1 MTMMMVQILGVWFV
15 ALMLGVPLFATL
27 GLAAFAF
34 VIFAGMPVDI
44 VPQKLAQSVNSFPLL
59 AAPLFILMGNIMN
72 SAGITDRIFG
82 FATACVGWVRGGLC
96 HANILASVIFAGM
109 SGSAVADAGGVGSLE
124 IRAMKQAGYD
134 PETSAA
140 ITAAS
145 ATIGPIIPPSLPMV
159 IYGVSADVSIGG
171 LFLAGII
178 PGLIMAGALSSL
190 VVYVARKHNMARS
203 GFPGLR
209 EVWAAYRRAH
219 WALMTP
225 VLLFGGM
232 MGGIM
237 TPTEAAAVATVYAL
251 FLGLVVYREFDIRQ
265 LPRLI
270 VDTVETT
277 GMVLALV
284 MTAAA
289 LAWCLSISRIPQM
302 LTPLI
307 ADTVGHPLLF
317 LLAVNL
323 LLLFIGCF
331 MEALA
336 AMLILIPILVPIAIQ
351 LGIDPLQFGVIFVLN
366 LMLGTITPP
375 VGVVLFITSKIAGIS
390 FEAMSRAIVPW
401 FVPLL
406 GVLVALSL
414 WPPLTTWLPGLFLPG
429 AR

>member
-1 MTMMMVQILGVWFV
+1 MMDMMLVILAVWLA
-15 ALMLGVPLFATL
+15 ALMLGLPMFASM

-34 VIFAGMPVDI
+34 VALNGMPVDI
-44 VPQKLAQSVNSFPLL
+44 VPQKIAQSVNSFPLL
-59 AAPLFILMGNIMN
+59 AAPLFVLMGNIMN
-72 SAGITDRIFG
+72 SAGITDRIFA

-124 IRAMKQAGYD
+124 IRAMKKEGYD
-134 PETSAA
+134 AETAAA

-171 LFLAGII
+171 LFLAGVV
-178 PGLIMAGALSSL
+178 PGFLMAFTLAAMVS
-190 VVYVARKHNMARS
+190 VVAIRRNLPKHT
-203 GFPGLR
+203 FPGFRDL
-209 EVWAAYRRAH
+209 WIAYRRAH

-225 VLLFGGM
+225 VILFGGM
-232 MGGIM
+232 MAGIV

-251 FLGLVVYREFDIRQ
+251 ILGLFVYREFDIRD
-265 LPRLI
+265 LPKLVI
-270 VDTVETT
+270 DTVETT

-289 LAWCLSISRIPQM
+289 LAWCLSIARIPQ
-302 LTPLI
+302 LVTPLI
-307 ADTVGHPLLF
+307 VDNVGNPLLF
-317 LLAVNL
+317 LLIVNL
-323 LLLFIGCF
+323 VLLFIGCF

-336 AMLILIPILVPIAIQ
+336 AMLILIPILTPVAAS
-351 LGIDPLQFGVIFVLN
+351 LGIDPIQFGVIFVLN
-366 LMLGTITPP
+366 LMIGTVTPP

-401 FVPLL
+401 LIPLL
-406 GVLVALSL
+406 AVLVAISL
-414 WPPLTTWLPGLFLPG
+414 WPPLTTALPSYFL
-429 AR
+429 AQ